1 MLATP
6 RAHTIKK
13 GPVSAR
19 RPRILGSRKARDK
32 ATPTAEGIAPATA
45 GTGVYAAEDVDA
57 ETARLSRD
65 YGRLA
70 VLGAVLVIAGL
81 VGLCYVGFATL
92 TSMILFGWL
101 LLIGG
106 AIGLLHAVQARG
118 TNFFWLSVVVAALNI
133 AAGAVVVTGPEAAAE
148 ALTMFAA
155 LLFLTGG
162 VFRLV
167 GSLVVRGPQFGW
179 TLVQGA
185 FGLLLGILV
194 LASWPSSS
202 KYVIGT
208 FFSLALLFDG
218 LGLIATGFG
227 GRRVVGL
234 VTERL
239 AESERPKERADGS
252 GVKPVQPE

>member
-1 MLATP
+1 MA
-6 RAHTIKK
+6 K
-13 GPVSAR
+13 
-19 RPRILGSRKARDK
+19 D
-32 ATPTAEGIAPATA
+32 
-45 GTGVYAAEDVDA
+45 

-65 YGRLA
+65 FGRLVA
-70 VLGAVLVIAGL
+70 LGVVLVLAGL
-81 VGLCYVGFATL
+81 VGLIYTGVATL
-92 TSMILFGWL
+92 TSMMLFGWL

-106 AIGLLHAVQARG
+106 AVGLLHAIQARG
-118 TNFFWLSVVVAALNI
+118 SNFFWLGVVVAALNI
-133 AAGAVVVTGPEAAAE
+133 AAGVVVISRPEAAAE

-162 VFRLV
+162 VFRLA
-167 GSLVVRGPQFGW
+167 GSLVVRGTQFGW

-202 KYVIGT
+202 KYVIGC

-227 GRRVVGL
+227 GRRIVGM
-234 VTERL
+234 VSERL
-239 AESERPKERADGS
+239 AAEDGARSEKDEPVA
-252 GVKPVQPE
+252 KPVQPE